1 MIAYFD
7 CFSGVS
13 GDMILGALVDAGVSA
28 KELKN
33 ELSRLPIKGYRLNI
47 KAVKRAGLSATKVDV
62 ETSRKE
68 GLGKQRTELRK
79 FKDVRKI
86 IKDSSLSKDIKQK
99 GLSIFK
105 RLFEAEAEVHGEK
118 YDKIHLHELS
128 AVDCI
133 IDIFGTLIGF
143 DMLGIKKFHSSPVNL
158 GSGMTVASGDPPGR
172 EHGILP
178 VPAPATA
185 ELLKNARV
193 YSSGTGFVASGD
205 SLGRELT
212 TPTGAAIVS
221 TLARGFGPM
230 PCMDVLNIGIGA
242 GNKDLKDKPNVLRLF
257 IGQDPSCGAGQG
269 TEDKVIVIETNIDD
283 MNPQIYEYVIEK
295 LFKAGALDVFLTQV
309 IMKKGRPG
317 IKLTALCI
325 DDKKEELMKIIL
337 RETTSIGLRF
347 YEAQRKTLHREI
359 KSVDSKFGKINI
371 KISRFGNHILK
382 AVPEYRDCRKIAKK
396 FNIPLFEVIKSI
408 ASPDYAD
415 NHRKKKA
422 D

>member
-33 ELSRLPIKGYRLNI
+33 ELSRLPIKGYSLNI
-47 KAVKRAGLSATKVDV
+47 ETVKRAGLSATKVDV
-62 ETSRKE
+62 VLRQ
-68 GLGKQRTELRK
+68 GKGNKGRK
-79 FKDVRKI
+79 FKDIQKI
-86 IKDSSLSKDIKQK
+86 VKNSSLSKDIKQN
-99 GLSIFK
+99 GLAIFK
-105 RLFEAEAEVHGEK
+105 RLFEAEAKVHGEK
-118 YDKIHLHELS
+118 YDRIHLHELG
-128 AVDCI
+128 AIDCI
-133 IDIFGTLIGF
+133 VDIFGTLIGF
-143 DMLGIKKFHSSPVNL
+143 DILGIKRFHSSGINL
-158 GSGMTVASGDPPGR
+158 GSGLVKT

-193 YSSGTGFVASGD
+193 YSSDTGFAASGD
-205 SLGRELT
+205 PPGRELT

-221 TLARGFGPM
+221 TLAGGFGPM
-230 PCMDVLNIGIGA
+230 PCMDVLSVGVGA
-242 GNKDLKDKPNVLRLF
+242 GNKDLKDKPNALRLF
-257 IGQDPSCGAGQG
+257 IGQDPVPCGIGQG
-269 TEDKVIVIETNIDD
+269 AEDKVIVIETNIDD

-317 IKLTALCI
+317 IKLTAFCI
-325 DDKKEELMKIIL
+325 DDKKEDLMKIIL

-359 KSVDSKFGKINI
+359 KSVDSKFGKINV
-371 KISRFGNHILK
+371 KISRLGNHILK
-382 AVPEYRDCRKIAKK
+382 AAPEYRDCRKIAKK
-396 FNIPLFEVIKSI
+396 FNVPLLEVIKSVKVK
-408 ASPDYAD
+408 SL
-415 NHRKKKA
+415 
-422 D
+422 

>member
-33 ELSRLPIKGYRLNI
+33 ELSRLPVKGYRLNI
-47 KAVKRAGLSATKVDV
+47 KTVKRAGLSATKVDV
-62 ETSRKE
+62 KVQKSGVRDQ
-68 GLGKQRTELRK
+68 GLRQW
-79 FKDVRKI
+79 KDIEKI

-99 GLSIFK
+99 GLSVFK

-118 YDKIHLHELS
+118 YDRIHLHELG

-133 IDIFGTLIGF
+133 VDIFGTLIGF
-143 DMLGIKKFHSSPVNL
+143 DILGIKRFHSSGINL
-158 GSGMTVASGDPPGR
+158 GSGVVKT

-185 ELLKNARV
+185 ELLKNALV
-193 YSSGTGFVASGD
+193 YSSVTGFATSGD
-205 SLGRELT
+205 PPGQELT

-230 PCMDVLNIGIGA
+230 PCMDVLNVGVGA
-242 GNKDLKDKPNVLRLF
+242 GNKDLKDRPNVLRLF
-257 IGQDPSCGAGQG
+257 IGQDPVPCGTGQG
-269 TEDKVIVIETNIDD
+269 AEDKVTVIETNIDD

-295 LFKAGALDVFLTQV
+295 LFKAGALDVFLAQV

-325 DDKKEELMKIIL
+325 DGKKEDLMKIIL

-359 KSVDSKFGKINI
+359 KSVDSKFGKINV
-371 KISRFGNHILK
+371 KISRLGNDILN
-382 AVPEYRDCRKIAKK
+382 ATPEYRDCRKIAKK
-396 FNIPLFEVIKSI
+396 FNIPLLEVMKSA

-415 NHRKKKA
+415 NRRKRKA

>member
-1 MIAYFD
+1 MNNKQLITSNGLMIVYFD

-62 ETSRKE
+62 ETLRRE
-68 GLGKQRTELRK
+68 GRGKQRTALRR
-79 FKDVRKI
+79 FKDVRRI

-99 GLSIFK
+99 GLSVFK
-105 RLFEAEAEVHGEK
+105 RLFEAEAKVHGEK
-118 YDKIHLHELS
+118 YDRIHLHELGDI
-128 AVDCI
+128 DCI
-133 IDIFGTLIGF
+133 VDIFGTLIGF
-143 DMLGIKKFHSSPVNL
+143 DMLGIKQVYSSPVNL
-158 GSGMTVASGDPPGR
+158 GSGMIGVTVASGDPPGR

-193 YSSGTGFVASGD
+193 YSSGTGF
-205 SLGRELT
+205 ELT

-221 TLARGFGPM
+221 TLAQGFGPM
-230 PCMDVLNIGIGA
+230 PCMDVLNIGVGA
-242 GNKDLKDKPNVLRLF
+242 GNKDMKDKPNVLRLF
-257 IGQDPSCGAGQG
+257 IGQDPVPCGTGQG

-325 DDKKEELMKIIL
+325 DDKKEDLMKIIL
-337 RETTSIGLRF
+337 SETTSIGLRF

-359 KSVDSKFGKINI
+359 KSVDSKFGKINV
-371 KISRFGNHILK
+371 KISRLGNHVLK
-382 AVPEYRDCRKIAKK
+382 TAPEYRDCRKIAKK
-396 FNIPLFEVIKSI
+396 FNIPLLEVIKSV
-408 ASPDYAD
+408 
-415 NHRKKKA
+415 KVKLL
-422 D
+422 

>member
-1 MIAYFD
+1 MIVYFD

-68 GLGKQRTELRK
+68 GRGKQRTELRK

-118 YDKIHLHELS
+118 YDKIHLHELG

-143 DMLGIKKFHSSPVNL
+143 DMLGIKKFHSSGINL
-158 GSGMTVASGDPPGR
+158 GSGVVRS

-185 ELLKNARV
+185 ELLKNSRV
-193 YSSGTGFVASGD
+193 YSSGTGF
-205 SLGRELT
+205 ELT

-221 TLARGFGPM
+221 TLAGGFGPM

-269 TEDKVIVIETNIDD
+269 TEDKVIVIDTNIDD
-283 MNPQIYEYVIEK
+283 MNPQVYEYVIEK

-396 FNIPLFEVIKSI
+396 FNIPLLEVMKSI
-408 ASPDYAD
+408 KVKSL
-415 NHRKKKA
+415 
-422 D
+422 

>member
-1 MIAYFD
+1 ME
-7 CFSGVS
+7 V
-13 GDMILGALVDAGVSA
+13 
-28 KELKN
+28 
-33 ELSRLPIKGYRLNI
+33 KGYRLNI

-68 GLGKQRTELRK
+68 GRGKQRTELRR
-79 FKDVRKI
+79 FKDVRRI

-99 GLSIFK
+99 GLSVFK
-105 RLFEAEAEVHGEK
+105 RLFEAEAKVHGEK
-118 YDKIHLHELS
+118 YDRIHLHELG
-128 AVDCI
+128 AIDCI
-133 IDIFGTLIGF
+133 VDIFGTLIGF
-143 DMLGIKKFHSSPVNL
+143 DILGIKRFYSSPVNL
-158 GSGMTVASGDPPGR
+158 GSGMIGMTVASGDPPGR

-193 YSSGTGFVASGD
+193 YSSGTCF
-205 SLGRELT
+205 ELT

-221 TLARGFGPM
+221 TLAGGFGPM
-230 PCMDVLNIGIGA
+230 PCMDVLNVGVGA
-242 GNKDLKDKPNVLRLF
+242 GNKDLKDRPNVLRLF
-257 IGQDPSCGAGQG
+257 IGQYPVPCGTGQG

-325 DDKKEELMKIIL
+325 DDKKEDIMKIIL

-359 KSVDSKFGKINI
+359 KSVHSKFGKINV
-371 KISRFGNHILK
+371 KISRLGKDILNT
-382 AVPEYRDCRKIAKK
+382 APEYRDCRKIAKK
-396 FNIPLFEVIKSI
+396 FNIPLLEVMKLYT
-408 ASPDYAD
+408 AS
-415 NHRKKKA
+415 
-422 D
+422 